1 MPGKFRT
8 LPYLPR
14 RVKLAI
20 NSSQNG
26 QSGNKNMRR
35 NRKSKIVATLGPAS
49 QSEQMIRELF
59 DCGVDV
65 FRLNFSHG
73 THQEHGQRV
82 DICRKIENQ
91 TGRPIGI
98 LIDIQGPKLRLGE
111 IRKSKAVLTK
121 GGAFRLDMN
130 KKPGNRHRAPL
141 PHPEIFA
148 ALEPGSE
155 LMIDDGRVRLKVV
168 HCTADF
174 ADTEVVVGGVISNHK
189 GVNVPDVILP
199 VPVLTRKDRE
209 DLEYG
214 LGLNIDWVAQSFV
227 QRPSD
232 VEELKSIVRGR
243 AKIMVK
249 LEKPSAVKYLD
260 EILRICDGIMV
271 ARGDLGVE
279 LPPQKVPVVQKKII
293 RQCRQAGKPVVVAT
307 HMLDSMVINPVP
319 TRAEASDVATA
330 IYDGVDAVMLSAES
344 AAGEYPV
351 RSVQMMNSIIEEVES
366 DPVYSSIIEAQRPQP
381 DNTTADAICN
391 ALQTMTG
398 ILSSAATVTYTDSG
412 STSLRAARER
422 PQAPILSLT
431 PSVRSARYMTIVWG
445 IHAVTVDVA
454 NEQADV
460 NQVIDTAKAIA
471 VQEKF
476 AVPGEAVVIAAGLPF
491 GKSGTTNLLHIAW
504 IE

>member
-1 MPGKFRT
+1 
-8 LPYLPR
+8 
-14 RVKLAI
+14 
-20 NSSQNG
+20 
-26 QSGNKNMRR
+26 MRR
-35 NRKSKIVATLGPAS
+35 NRKAKIVATLGPAS
-49 QSEQMIRELF
+49 QSEQVIRELF

-73 THQEHGQRV
+73 THQEHGQLV
-82 DICRKIENQ
+82 DIIRKIENQ
-91 TGRPIGI
+91 TGRPVGI

-111 IRKSKAVLTK
+111 IRKDRAVLKK
-121 GGAFRLDMN
+121 GGTFRLDMN
-130 KKPGNRHRAPL
+130 EKPGSKHRAPL

-148 ALEPGSE
+148 ALERGNE
-155 LMIDDGRVRLKVV
+155 LMIDDGRIRLKVV
-168 HCTADF
+168 DCTPDF
-174 ADTEVVVGGVISNHK
+174 ADTEVIVGGVISNHK
-189 GVNVPDVILP
+189 GVNVPEVILP
-199 VPVLTRKDRE
+199 FSVLTSKDRE
-209 DLEYG
+209 DLKFG
-214 LGLNIDWVAQSFV
+214 LDLDIDWVAQSFV
-227 QRPSD
+227 QQPSD
-232 VEELKSIVRGR
+232 VEELKSIVKDR

-249 LEKPSAVKYLD
+249 LEKPSALKHLD
-260 EILRICDGIMV
+260 EILGICDGIMV

-279 LPPQKVPVVQKKII
+279 LPPQKVPTVQKKII

-307 HMLDSMVINPVP
+307 HMLDSMVTNPVP

-351 RSVQMMNSIIEEVES
+351 RSVQMMNSIIEEVEC
-366 DPVYSSIIEAQRPQP
+366 DPVYPSIIEAQRPQP
-381 DNTTADAICN
+381 DSTTADAICN

-422 PQAPILSLT
+422 PHAPILSLT
-431 PSVRSARYMTIVWG
+431 PSVRSARHLALAWG

-454 NEQADV
+454 NEQADI

-471 VQEKF
+471 VREKF
-476 AVPGEAVVIAAGLPF
+476 AAPGEAVVIAAGLPF
-491 GKSGTTNLLHIAW
+491 GKSGTTNLLHIAR

>member
-1 MPGKFRT
+1 
-8 LPYLPR
+8 
-14 RVKLAI
+14 
-20 NSSQNG
+20 
-26 QSGNKNMRR
+26 MRR
-35 NRKSKIVATLGPAS
+35 NRKAKIVATLGPAS
-49 QSEQMIRELF
+49 QSEPMIRELF

-73 THQEHGQRV
+73 THREHGQRV

-91 TGRPIGI
+91 TGRPVGI

-111 IRKSKAVLTK
+111 IRKGRAVLTK
-121 GGAFRLDMN
+121 GGTFRLDM
-130 KKPGNRHRAPL
+130 KEKPGNRHRAPL

-148 ALEPGSE
+148 ALEPGNE

-174 ADTEVVVGGVISNHK
+174 ADTEVIVGGVISDHK
-189 GVNVPDVILP
+189 GVNVPEVILP
-199 VPVLTRKDRE
+199 VSVLTKKDRE

-214 LGLNIDWVAQSFV
+214 LGLDIDWVAQSFV
-227 QRPSD
+227 QQPSD

-260 EILRICDGIMV
+260 EILRICDGVMV

-307 HMLDSMVINPVP
+307 HMLDSMVINPAP

-351 RSVQMMNSIIEEVES
+351 RSVQMMNSIIEEVEG
-366 DPVYSSIIEAQRPQP
+366 DPVYSSLIDAQRPQP
-381 DNTTADAICN
+381 DSTTADAICN

-422 PQAPILSLT
+422 PHAPILSLT
-431 PSVRSARYMTIVWG
+431 PSVRSARYMTIAWG

-454 NEQADV
+454 NEQADIS
-460 NQVIDTAKAIA
+460 QVINTAKAIA
-471 VQEKF
+471 VRENF
-476 AVPGEAVVIAAGLPF
+476 AASGEAVVIAAGLPF
-491 GKSGTTNLLHIAW
+491 GKSGTTNLLHIAR

>member
-1 MPGKFRT
+1 
-8 LPYLPR
+8 
-14 RVKLAI
+14 
-20 NSSQNG
+20 
-26 QSGNKNMRR
+26 MRR
-35 NRKSKIVATLGPAS
+35 NRKAKIVATLGPAS
-49 QSEQMIRELF
+49 QSEPMIRELF

-82 DICRKIENQ
+82 DICRKIEKQ
-91 TGRPIGI
+91 TGRPIGL

-111 IRKSKAVLTK
+111 IRKGKAALKK
-121 GGAFRLDMN
+121 GSTFRLDMN
-130 KKPGNRHRAPL
+130 EAPGNKRRAPL

-148 ALEPGSE
+148 ALEPGNE

-168 HCTADF
+168 NCTPDF
-174 ADTEVVVGGVISNHK
+174 ADTEVVVGGVISDHK
-189 GVNVPDVILP
+189 GVNVPEVILP
-199 VPVLTRKDRE
+199 VSVLTRKDRE

-214 LGLNIDWVAQSFV
+214 LGLGIDWVAQSFV

-232 VEELKSIVRGR
+232 VEELKSIVGDR

-249 LEKPSAVKYLD
+249 LEKPSALEYLD
-260 EILRICDGIMV
+260 EILEICDGIMV

-279 LPPQKVPVVQKKII
+279 LPPQRVPVVQKEII

-307 HMLDSMVINPVP
+307 HMLDSMVFNPIP

-330 IYDGVDAVMLSAES
+330 VYDGVDAVMLSAES

-351 RSVQMMNSIIEEVES
+351 QSVQMMNSIIEEVEG

-381 DNTTADAICN
+381 DSTTADAICN

-398 ILSSAATVTYTDSG
+398 ILSSTATVTYTDSG
-412 STSLRAARER
+412 GTSLRAARER
-422 PQAPILSLT
+422 PHAPILSLT

-445 IHAVTVDVA
+445 VHAVTVDVA
-454 NEQADV
+454 NEQADI
-460 NQVIDTAKAIA
+460 NRIIDAAKAIA

-491 GKSGTTNLLHIAW
+491 GKSGTTNLLHVAR

>member
-1 MPGKFRT
+1 
-8 LPYLPR
+8 
-14 RVKLAI
+14 
-20 NSSQNG
+20 
-26 QSGNKNMRR
+26 MRR
-35 NRKSKIVATLGPAS
+35 NRKAKIVATLGPAS
-49 QSEQMIRELF
+49 KSEQVIRELF

-82 DICRKIENQ
+82 DIIRKIENQ
-91 TGRPIGI
+91 TGRPVGI

-111 IRKSKAVLTK
+111 IRKGGAVLKK
-121 GGAFRLDMN
+121 GETFRLDMN
-130 KKPGNRHRAPL
+130 MKPGSKQRAPL

-148 ALEPGSE
+148 ALKRGNE
-155 LMIDDGRVRLKVV
+155 LMIDDGRIRLKVV
-168 HCTADF
+168 DCTPEF
-174 ADTEVVVGGVISNHK
+174 ADTEVIVGGVISNHK
-189 GVNVPDVILP
+189 GVNVPEVILP
-199 VPVLTRKDRE
+199 FSVLTSKDRE
-209 DLEYG
+209 DLKF
-214 LGLNIDWVAQSFV
+214 GLNLDIDWVAQSFV
-227 QRPSD
+227 QQPSD
-232 VEELKSIVRGR
+232 VEELKSIVKDR

-260 EILRICDGIMV
+260 EILGICDGIMV

-279 LPPQKVPVVQKKII
+279 LPPQKVPVVQKQII

-307 HMLDSMVINPVP
+307 HMLDSMVTNPVP

-351 RSVQMMNSIIEEVES
+351 RSVQMMNSIIEEVEC
-366 DPVYSSIIEAQRPQP
+366 DPVYPSIIEAQRPQP

-422 PQAPILSLT
+422 PHAPILSLT
-431 PSVRSARYMTIVWG
+431 PSVRSARHLALAWG

-454 NEQADV
+454 NEQADIS
-460 NQVIDTAKAIA
+460 QVINTAKAIA
-471 VQEKF
+471 VREKF
-476 AVPGEAVVIAAGLPF
+476 AAPGEAVVIAAGLPF
-491 GKSGTTNLLHIAW
+491 GKSGTTNLLHIAR